1 MKKTDRAGPLKVHG
15 LSESYF
21 TGKLEGYLRAKGLAY
36 ELLEMD
42 SQSFKRCARITGVA
56 QMPQLELPDGRWLT
70 DSTRIIE
77 HFEHQLPQPA
87 IYPADPALNFIADLL
102 EDMGDEWL
110 WRPAMYYRWNF
121 AEDARQLSDQL
132 ARGMLR
138 DTPLPLVCRRWL
150 IKWRQRQLFLKG
162 DGITRDT
169 APLVKA
175 LYPQVLTAL
184 NNALAS
190 RPFLLGNRPTQ
201 ADMGFFGSMFRHF
214 YSDPT
219 PARIMRAQAPLVHDW
234 VERLWQLQPAQFDQ
248 LPMPAE
254 LPDGLQALLKMLG
267 EDYLPYL
274 VANEQAVNQG
284 AKRVHWQYRAV
295 PFNTPGSPYQRH
307 CWQRLRWR
315 YQTLT
320 ETQRTRI
327 DVWLGDAAASALLRQ
342 PTQPDILSAQPG
354 GPGSKPLDSRWN

>member
-1 MKKTDRAGPLKVHG
+1 MKQTDGAGLLKVHG

-42 SQSFKRCARITGVA
+42 SQSFKRCAGMTGVA

-77 HFEHQLPQPA
+77 HFEHELPQPA
-87 IYPADPALNFIADLL
+87 LYPADPAVNFIADLL
-102 EDMGDEWL
+102 EDFGDEWL

-121 AEDARQLSDQL
+121 DEDACQLSDQL
-132 ARGMLR
+132 ARSMLR
-138 DTPLPLVCRRWL
+138 DVPLPLPCRRWL
-150 IKWRQRQLFLKG
+150 IKRRQRRLFLKG

-169 APLVKA
+169 SPVVEA
-175 LYPQVLTAL
+175 LYPEVLDAL
-184 NNALAS
+184 EKALAD
-190 RPFLLGNRPTQ
+190 RPFLLGQRPTQ

-219 PARIMRAQAPLVHDW
+219 PARIMRTQAPLVHAW
-234 VERLWQLQPAQFDQ
+234 VERLWNLQPAHSDQ

-254 LPDGLQALLKMLG
+254 LPEGLQALLKMLCT
-267 EDYLPYL
+267 DYLPYL
-274 VANEQAVNQG
+274 DANEQAVDSG
-284 AKRVHWQYRAV
+284 AKRVNWQTHGV
-295 PFNTPGSPYQRH
+295 TFSTPSNPYQRH

-315 YQTLT
+315 YQSLSAA
-320 ETQRTRI
+320 QRTRVE
-327 DVWLGDAAASALLRQ
+327 DWLGDTAASALLKQ
-342 PTQPDILSAQPG
+342 PTQPGIVATDPISA
-354 GPGSKPLDSRWN
+354 SKKPVDSRWN